1 MKASNSC
8 NSTTKKKLYFWFQYL
23 SVGAGGMYCTQVL
36 RHPASIYRAVKEKAA
51 PVVNQSAGLDL
62 STPSLLLWCRRPSA
76 YPLPTTPTDN
86 NASVTLGH
94 REIFKPKHFFYV
106 TPSLSSYLDNSS
118 SSIDYIISY
127 FLETNN
133 FPAQTYY
140 ISTGFY

>member
-8 NSTTKKKLYFWFQYL
+8 NCTTKKKLYFWSQYL

-76 YPLPTTPTDN
+76 YPLPAQPLSPTTMHQSPSD
-86 NASVTLGH
+86 H
-94 REIFKPKHFFYV
+94 REILKPKHFFCDSVVDKLFRYV
-106 TPSLSSYLDNSS
+106 TRHHLGT
-118 SSIDYIISY
+118 IS
-127 FLETNN
+127 
-133 FPAQTYY
+133 
-140 ISTGFY
+140 